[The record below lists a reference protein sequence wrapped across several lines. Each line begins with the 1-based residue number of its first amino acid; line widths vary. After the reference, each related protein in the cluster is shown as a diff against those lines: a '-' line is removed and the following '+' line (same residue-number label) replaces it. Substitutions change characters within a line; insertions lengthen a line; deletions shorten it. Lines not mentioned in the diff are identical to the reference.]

1 MDPEA
6 EVKKQVNPFYC
17 NICKIWCA
25 SALNLQTHFL
35 GFKHKKVEEA
45 LKAHGIV
52 KTASGAGDQVKAPVR
67 LPSYVQTKPE
77 RYHGQTLEEQLNT
90 CKDSEPAL
98 GLNYI
103 IEYRSKDNFPFLY
116 ECQLCHCK
124 TGLSNMFMH
133 VCGSKH
139 RLAYLK
145 QHYPEIA
152 ESDEV
157 KGKGSELNRK
167 VRQVALTIEKK
178 EGRKQLKVVIEAPVI
193 RKRWQEYP
201 NADDSPSKAKVQHV
215 DMSLDNEEGIDSKN
229 KDGKLEDPIQEEK
242 NTQEVQENCEK
253 EQTILDEKVETSK
266 AAESTKD
273 NLTEEGNKGSSSEKC
288 EANIQLQEENEEVE
302 QAPAAVAEEFTSQ
315 EELLNYLQSF
325 EILNEDDAAFILK
338 VTQTLTDA
346 LVEYRQ
352 QAASK
357 KELLDNEPNGEE
369 ALEHSTEQSELTSAD
384 ISDSDTDYSS
394 SRSAKK
400 SLSVNEEDEL
410 QNFSTGSLDTAYENN
425 ITTEFL
431 NSVRNMNVEEV
442 TATLHKIAA
451 TNPAFRGMDIP
462 NVVKILTE
470 SGTLRRPSNG
480 STH

>member
-1 MDPEA
+1 
-6 EVKKQVNPFYC
+6 
-17 NICKIWCA
+17 
-25 SALNLQTHFL
+25 
-35 GFKHKKVEEA
+35 
-45 LKAHGIV
+45 
-52 KTASGAGDQVKAPVR
+52 
-67 LPSYVQTKPE
+67 
-77 RYHGQTLEEQLNT
+77 
-90 CKDSEPAL
+90 
-98 GLNYI
+98 
-103 IEYRSKDNFPFLY
+103 
-116 ECQLCHCK
+116 
-124 TGLSNMFMH
+124 MFMH

-193 RKRWQEYP
+193 RKRWQEYS

-215 DMSLDNEEGIDSKN
+215 DTSLSNEEGMDCKN
-229 KDGKLEDPIQEEK
+229 KDGKLPDLIQEEK
-242 NTQEVQENCEK
+242 NVQE
-253 EQTILDEKVETSK
+253 EQEHCQNEQAIPDEKVETNT
-266 AAESTKD
+266 AVESTEGD
-273 NLTEEGNKGSSSEKC
+273 LTEEGSSSEKC
-288 EANIQLQEENEEVE
+288 ETNVQLQEENEEVE
-302 QAPAAVAEEFTSQ
+302 QASAAAAEEFTSQ
-315 EELLNYLQSF
+315 EELLSYLDF
-325 EILNEDDAAFILK
+325 
-338 VTQTLTDA
+338 
-346 LVEYRQ
+346 
-352 QAASK
+352 
-357 KELLDNEPNGEE
+357 LDNECNGEE

-384 ISDSDTDYSS
+384 ISDSDTDNSS

-400 SLSVNEEDEL
+400 SLSINEEDEL

-425 ITTEFL
+425 VTAEFL

-470 SGTLRRPSNG
+470 SGTLRRLSNG

>member
-1 MDPEA
+1 MDLEA

-52 KTASGAGDQVKAPVR
+52 KTASGTGDRVKAPLK
-67 LPSYVQTKPE
+67 LPGYVQAKPE

-98 GLNYI
+98 
-103 IEYRSKDNFPFLY
+103 D
-116 ECQLCHCK
+116 
-124 TGLSNMFMH
+124 
-133 VCGSKH
+133 
-139 RLAYLK
+139 
-145 QHYPEIA
+145 
-152 ESDEV
+152 
-157 KGKGSELNRK
+157 
-167 VRQVALTIEKK
+167 
-178 EGRKQLKVVIEAPVI
+178 
-193 RKRWQEYP
+193 P

-215 DMSLDNEEGIDSKN
+215 DTSLSNEEGMDCKN
-229 KDGKLEDPIQEEK
+229 KDGKLPDPIQEEK
-242 NTQEVQENCEK
+242 NAQEEQEHCQK
-253 EQTILDEKVETSK
+253 EQAIPDEKAGTNTAV
-266 AAESTKD
+266 ESTKG
-273 NLTEEGNKGSSSEKC
+273 NLTEEGSSSEKC
-288 EANIQLQEENEEVE
+288 ETNIQLQEENEEVE
-302 QAPAAVAEEFTSQ
+302 QASAAAAEEFTSQ
-315 EELLNYLQSF
+315 EELLSYLQSF

-357 KELLDNEPNGEE
+357 KDLLDNECNGEE
-369 ALEHSTEQSELTSAD
+369 ALERSTEQSELTSAD
-384 ISDSDTDYSS
+384 ISDSDTDNSS

-400 SLSVNEEDEL
+400 SLSINEEDEL

-425 ITTEFL
+425 VTAEFL